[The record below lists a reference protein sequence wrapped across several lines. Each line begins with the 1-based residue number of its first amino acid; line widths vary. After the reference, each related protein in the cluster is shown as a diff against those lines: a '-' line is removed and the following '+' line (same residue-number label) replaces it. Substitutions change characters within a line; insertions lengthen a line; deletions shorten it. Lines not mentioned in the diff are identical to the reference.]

1 MHPALKLLGLGL
13 AANAA
18 LAIPYY
24 YLVER
29 RCQADSADPKALEH
43 ARLGTVALV
52 AVPWAYVG
60 THLPIVIGAS
70 AKLASNGL
78 RGARVGK
85 AVSGR

>member
-1 MHPALKLLGLGL
+1 MHSALKILGLGL

-29 RCQADSADPKALEH
+29 HCHADAPDPDKALEH
-43 ARLGTVALV
+43 AKLGTAALV

-60 THLPIVIGAS
+60 THLPIVLAAGAQI
-70 AKLASNGL
+70 ASRGL
-78 RGARVGK
+78 RGDRA
-85 AVSGR
+85 